1 MASLRR
7 LIAGSF
13 LLCMSMG
20 VSAIWAHHSG
30 ANFDNNQQYI
40 FKGTVKKFLWANPH
54 AWIYLDV
61 VKANGKTE
69 FWGFE
74 LQGGPNMLRR
84 SGWKPTDVKPGD
96 KVTLQAAIDRTG
108 KRIAAMDTVTTPDGR
123 TLSAWPM
130 GPPSGAPP
138 GAPPGFG
145 PPKKTPVEYK

>member
-13 LLCMSMG
+13 LLCLSIG
-20 VSAIWAHHSG
+20 ASTIWAHHAG
-30 ANFDNNQQYI
+30 ANFGRDQQYI

-54 AWIYLDV
+54 AWVYLDV
-61 VKANGKTE
+61 VKANGSTE

-84 SGWKPTDVKPGD
+84 AGWKPNDLKVGD

-108 KRIAAMDTVTTPDGR
+108 KRIAAMETVTVPDGR
-123 TLSAWPM
+123 TLSAWPD
-130 GPPSGAPP
+130 GPRAGGPP
-138 GAPPGFG
+138 GAGR
-145 PPKKTPVEYK
+145 PKITAVEYK